1 MTFLLA
7 HFAANYY
14 FCSMIQLY
22 NTLDAFLAPGILIG
36 LAVCLFFLYIPPK
49 AALRNYR
56 MARYVMGAAYLLY
69 AIAIYMEYHIF
80 GVHDDKALTRP
91 IILSVA
97 FSQAFLFTFTLITLI
112 RLNYLSAPRVAA
124 ESAPIV
130 TIVAAFFVSRLSKI
144 GGSMA
149 NAVFW
154 LSVVIYIMFLVKY
167 VLLFNREYKRYE
179 TQMDHFFSDEAS
191 HRLLWVKR
199 SFYASLCIGI
209 LALVYALL
217 PYDEVGMVF
226 MLIVVVFYCI
236 FGVRFINYVLH
247 FQSIETAITTEQEAI
262 EREALK
268 VDPEMMRRIDA
279 LMDEEKLFRKNDLS
293 VSDLAERLGERQR
306 AVSAVISASRNINFK
321 TYINEYRVAEAKRL
335 LDEDKNN
342 RRTIDAIAGEAGF
355 ANRSSF
361 YRVFKKMEGISPTDY
376 RFGSR

>member
-1 MTFLLA
+1 
-7 HFAANYY
+7 
-14 FCSMIQLY
+14 MIQLY
-22 NTLDAFLAPGILIG
+22 NTLDAFLAPGVLIG

-56 MARYVMGAAYLLY
+56 VARYVMGAAYLLY

-97 FSQAFLFTFTLITLI
+97 FSQALLFTFTLITLI
-112 RLNYLSAPRVAA
+112 RINYLSAPRVTA
-124 ESAPIV
+124 EAAPIV
-130 TIVAAFFVSRLSKI
+130 TIVAALFISHLSNI
-144 GGSMA
+144 GKNIA

-154 LSVVIYIMFLVKY
+154 FSTVIYIMLLVRY

-179 TQMDHFFSDEAS
+179 TQMDHFFSDDAS
-191 HRLLWVKR
+191 HHLLWVKH
-199 SFYASLCIGI
+199 SFYASLCVGV
-209 LALVYALL
+209 LALLYVLL

-226 MLIVVVFYCI
+226 MLIVIVFYST

-247 FQSIETAITTEQEAI
+247 FRSIETAITTEEEAI

-279 LMDEEKLFRKNDLS
+279 LMAEEKLFRKNDLS

-306 AVSAVISASRNINFK
+306 AVSAVISASRKVNFK

-361 YRVFKKMEGISPTDY
+361 YRVFKKIEGVSPTDY
-376 RFGSR
+376 RFGKR